1 MRTTCEQ
8 YQLIAKEN
16 GCMKQIKTY
25 SYVALLC
32 KVDGDEVKAV
42 RYDGY
47 TSKYDLPK
55 VVKSEY
61 PEYKCKGILKLY
73 DLDFEQEVW

>member
-8 YQLIAKEN
+8 FRVIAKEN
-16 GCMKQIKTY
+16 GTLKQIRTY

-32 KVDGDEVKAV
+32 KVDGDEVRAV

-47 TSKYDLPK
+47 TSKYDLPR
-55 VVKSEY
+55 VVEAEY
-61 PEYKCKGILKLY
+61 PDYKCKGIWKLY
-73 DLDFEQEVW
+73 DTDFTGEG

>member
-16 GCMKQIKTY
+16 GTMKQIKTY

-32 KVDGDEVKAV
+32 KVGGDEVRAV

-55 VVKSEY
+55 VVKAEY
-61 PEYKCKGILKLY
+61 PEYKCKGMWKLY
-73 DLDFEQEVW
+73 DLDFEKEV